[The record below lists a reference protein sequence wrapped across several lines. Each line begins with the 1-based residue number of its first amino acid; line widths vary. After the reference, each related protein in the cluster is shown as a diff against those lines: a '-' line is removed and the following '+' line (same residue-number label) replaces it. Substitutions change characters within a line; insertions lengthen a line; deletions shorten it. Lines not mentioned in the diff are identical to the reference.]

1 MKRLFVNGHGWSGS
15 SAFIDL
21 LQSVGPVSVIP
32 GEFDDFRVPGSMRE
46 ALTGDPKRIAKI
58 KSHRVPS
65 IFFIFRFLVRGIIPD
80 ILWPSFIRGK
90 SIKRSKSANLG
101 LGYLAE
107 WLLFKKTK
115 CRLSK
120 CVRSDSSIET
130 INGILDC
137 WFDGICNI
145 YGHNGNIITVEQAL
159 LFDDDPALYRWTK
172 GGKFIVFIRNPIK
185 QLQSTKESEVLYS
198 GYPWQAQFLIGSNC
212 NFETQAHRVF
222 VETSVRRYKWIEN
235 FFSGCESSSVLFVDF
250 DSFLYDFEITLSKIQ
265 NFLGQEL
272 QFNHDEFDICDSQA
286 RDVSYDAGDS
296 SFDELMSEAA
306 SSYEDFKAN
315 LKKNYAVI

>member
-21 LQSVGPVSVIP
+21 LQSVDSVSVIP

-46 ALTGDPKRIAKI
+46 ALTGDPKRIANM

-65 IFFIFRFLVRGIIPD
+65 IFFIFRFLIRGIVPD

-101 LGYLAE
+101 FGYLEE

-115 CRLSK
+115 FRLSK
-120 CVRSDSSIET
+120 CVRSDSSSEK
-130 INGILDC
+130 INGILEC

-145 YGHNGNIITVEQAL
+145 YGHNRNIVTIEQAL
-159 LFDDDPALYRWTK
+159 LFDDDPALYSWTK
-172 GGKFIVFIRNPIK
+172 PDKFIVFIRNPIK
-185 QLQSTKESEVLYS
+185 QLQSTKESDVLYS
-198 GYPWQAQFLIGSNC
+198 NYPWQAQFLIGSNR

-222 VETSVRRYKWIEN
+222 VETSVRRYKWIED
-235 FFSGCESSSVLFVDF
+235 FFSDCESSSVLFVDF
-250 DSFLYDFEITLSKIQ
+250 DSFLYDFEKTLLKIQ
-265 NFLGQEL
+265 KFLGQEL
-272 QFNHDEFDICDSQA
+272 KFNHDEFNIFDSQA
-286 RDVSYDAGDS
+286 RDFSYEAADN
-296 SFDELMSEAA
+296 SFDELMSEAV